1 MENYNKAHKE
11 AVLIPRLL
19 SVQGYQKLF
28 DQALHNSLLRKRQ
41 DNTDEEIR
49 KLKEE
54 IAQLKVKDQELKDNI
69 DLVDKT
75 QNEARAKTIAN
86 QEDQNKKFGVQFK
99 DAFK

>member
-1 MENYNKAHKE
+1 M
-11 AVLIPRLL
+11 
-19 SVQGYQKLF
+19 
-28 DQALHNSLLRKRQ
+28 HNSLLRKRQ

>member
-1 MENYNKAHKE
+1 M
-11 AVLIPRLL
+11 
-19 SVQGYQKLF
+19 
-28 DQALHNSLLRKRQ
+28 HNSLLRKRQ

-86 QEDQNKKFGVQFK
+86 QDDQNKKFGVQFK